1 MWVCPK
7 CKQRFVNNSQW
18 HSCGKNTV
26 DGFLKGKTTSARK
39 LFWYFVKQYQKIGPF
54 DLHPAKTR
62 VAFAAQ
68 IRFAGVTKMGKD
80 FIQGGLLFTQPYP
93 NNRCFYKIERIP
105 AVQLAA
111 LNTTRTIS
119 GSTRKAT

>member
-1 MWVCPK
+1 M
-7 CKQRFVNNSQW
+7 
-18 HSCGKNTV
+18 
-26 DGFLKGKTTSARK
+26 KGKTTSARK

-62 VAFAAQ
+62 VAFVAQ
-68 IRFAGVTKMGKD
+68 ICFAGVTKMGKD